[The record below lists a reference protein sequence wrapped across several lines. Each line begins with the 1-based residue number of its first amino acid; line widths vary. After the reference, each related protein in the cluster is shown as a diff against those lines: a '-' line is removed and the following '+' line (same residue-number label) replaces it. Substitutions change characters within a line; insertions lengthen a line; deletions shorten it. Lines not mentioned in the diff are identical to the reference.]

1 MMLKSVIVRRRAGYA
16 LLVTLVLALL
26 CVAGAATAEATPLW
40 KFDGHL
46 LVGSETVLAKA
57 TDERFGVPG
66 VPTECAHATMVL
78 EITNDSVSVS
88 GGSARVKEFLNE
100 DCTSG
105 SVCHVERFEAKK
117 LPWPGHLA
125 TVVAKNYLVLEGME
139 IEVLYGGPEC
149 AFAETPVTIKGSAG
163 GVIESATETITFNKA
178 SESAT
183 GTTLKVGA
191 TTVEWDALFVTEAQ
205 GAHKGE
211 ALEG

>member
-1 MMLKSVIVRRRAGYA
+1 MVLKSAIMGRHIGYA
-16 LLVTLVLALL
+16 LLLALVCAL
-26 CVAGAATAEATPLW
+26 LGVAAAPAVEAAPLW

-46 LVGSETVLAKA
+46 LVGAETVLAKA
-57 TDERFGVPG
+57 VDERFAIPG
-66 VPTECAHATMVL
+66 LPTECAHATMLL
-78 EITNDSVSVS
+78 EITNNSVSAN

-100 DCTSG
+100 GCTAG

-139 IEVLYGGPEC
+139 IEALYGGPEC
-149 AFAETPVTIKGSAG
+149 AFAETPVIIKGSAG
-163 GVIESATETITFNKA
+163 GVIESATETITFDKA

-183 GTTLKVGA
+183 GTTLKVGSSA
-191 TTVEWDALFVTEAQ
+191 VEWDALFVTEAQ

>member
-1 MMLKSVIVRRRAGYA
+1 MGRRTGYA

-26 CVAGAATAEATPLW
+26 GVASAPAAEAAPLW

-46 LVGSETVLAKA
+46 LVGSETVLAK
-57 TDERFGVPG
+57 TIDERFVIPG
-66 VPTECAHATMVL
+66 LPTECAHGSMLL
-78 EITNDSVSVS
+78 EITNGSLI
-88 GGSARVKEFLNE
+88 GGTAKVKEFLGE
-100 DCTSG
+100 GCAAG
-105 SVCHVERFEAKK
+105 PVCHVERFEAEK

-125 TVVAKNYLVLEGME
+125 TVAARNYLVLESME
-139 IEVLYGGPEC
+139 IEALYSGPEC
-149 AFAETPVTIKGSAG
+149 AYAGAPVIIKGSAG

-183 GTTLKVGA
+183 GTALKVGA
-191 TTVEWDALFVTEAQ
+191 SAVEWDALFVTEAQ